1 MLQVFLE
8 LGLASQQLAQAMWL
22 LSQFFQHKFN
32 TSLQSLVEDCIDD
45 LSTPDETRATVYSK
59 NMIFRVCLLRA
70 VGRFWVV
77 KVYPTIFL
85 VPFCSRKPYTRELE
99 P

>member
-8 LGLASQQLAQAMWL
+8 LGLASQQLAQAIWL
-22 LSQFFQHKFN
+22 LSQFFQHKFS

-45 LSTPDETRATVYSK
+45 LGELAPDEQGPQRTRK
-59 NMIFRVCLLRA
+59 HDLRVCLLRA

-77 KVYPTIFL
+77 KV
-85 VPFCSRKPYTRELE
+85 
-99 P
+99 